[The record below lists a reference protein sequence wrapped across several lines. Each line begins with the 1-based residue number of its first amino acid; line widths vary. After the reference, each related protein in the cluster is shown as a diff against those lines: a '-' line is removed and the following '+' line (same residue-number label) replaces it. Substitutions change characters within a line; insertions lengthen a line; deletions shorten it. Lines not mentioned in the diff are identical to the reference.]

1 MRRKLIAVLL
11 ISVLSLSSFYAVAA
25 EDDMIRGHKAETAYS
40 AIIDKT
46 IEGAIDTNNGT
57 QYGVASA
64 STRMWG
70 GGYPGVILS
79 VNMDVLD
86 KATGH
91 TLINGPKSDES
102 PAGGDLVRVGWF
114 SFVAPAAT
122 VVSTHD
128 ASTETFPL
136 SIHIA
141 LSWPN

>member
-11 ISVLSLSSFYAVAA
+11 ISVLSLSSFYAVSA

-64 STRMWG
+64 STRMLG

-91 TLINGPKSDES
+91 TLINGPKSDVS
-102 PAGGDLVRVGWF
+102 PAGVIWSVLVGF
-114 SFVAPAAT
+114 LSLLLQQLSFRRTMQVLKP
-122 VVSTHD
+122 
-128 ASTETFPL
+128 FPCQ
-136 SIHIA
+136 SI
-141 LSWPN
+141 